1 MQNLSISLYT
11 VLRPFS
17 LNSSAAMY
25 SSSIMLSI
33 IVAAILPIFWIG
45 LVVYRL
51 FFSPLAKFP
60 GSKLAAATSWYEFYF
75 DYWLEGKYV
84 FEIERMHKMYG
95 PIIRVNPEELSI
107 HDPEFY
113 NKIYVTESQ
122 RRTNNY
128 DPFGLGYGFHGSHGL
143 TTDHDLHRKRRKP
156 LEPFFSRPSVI
167 RLQPMLAYVTKKL
180 EDRLEEFKGS
190 GRVIC
195 LNYVFASFS
204 SDVIGKVCWED
215 EEEFLNDQNFAPE
228 CHGISILSVMAKQ
241 HIAAARR
248 EKPSQ
253 DEDGGTKDDRISLFR
268 SILAS
273 EMPEDELSDERLAK
287 EAQVLLLA
295 GVLSSATTLGFC
307 SYYILSNK
315 DIHTRLQEELKDV
328 MAMWPHQVPS
338 WAELE
343 RVKYLQA
350 IIKEGLRLSYGT
362 MHRLPRV
369 SPDQEIHYKDWTIPT
384 DTAVGMSAYL
394 MATDPVVYPE
404 PDKYRPERWL
414 GDVNPAIHRNFV
426 PFTRGSRNC
435 LAYAEISL
443 ALAVLYRPNGPKL
456 ELFKTTD
463 REVRLVHD
471 FLVPLP
477 EFDSKGVRVI
487 VR

>member
-1 MQNLSISLYT
+1 MQNLST
-11 VLRPFS
+11 TFS
-17 LNSSAAMY
+17 LHSFE
-25 SSSIMLSI
+25 
-33 IVAAILPIFWIG
+33 V
-45 LVVYRL
+45 
-51 FFSPLAKFP
+51 FFF
-60 GSKLAAATSWYEFYF
+60 TSFSYH
-75 DYWLEGKYV
+75 V
-84 FEIERMHKMYG
+84 FFLDHAVS

-190 GRVIC
+190 GRVVC

-228 CHGISILSVMAKQ
+228 WTFAYIPEFVLHWMYPPLRNLTKLKAMAKQ

-248 EKPSQ
+248 EKPSK
-253 DEDGGTKDDRISLFR
+253 DEDSETSNDRISLFR

-315 DIHTRLQEELKDV
+315 DIRTKLQEELKDV
-328 MAMWPHQVPS
+328 MAKWPHQVPS

-384 DTAVGMSAYL
+384 DAYEKTAVGMSAYL

-404 PDKYRPERWL
+404 PDKYKPERWL

-426 PFTRGSRNC
+426 PFARGSRNC
-435 LAYAEISL
+435 LGMNLAYAEISL
-443 ALAVLYRPNGPKL
+443 ALAVLYRPNGPKF
-456 ELFKTTD
+456 ELFETTD
-463 REVRLVHD
+463 RDVKLVHD